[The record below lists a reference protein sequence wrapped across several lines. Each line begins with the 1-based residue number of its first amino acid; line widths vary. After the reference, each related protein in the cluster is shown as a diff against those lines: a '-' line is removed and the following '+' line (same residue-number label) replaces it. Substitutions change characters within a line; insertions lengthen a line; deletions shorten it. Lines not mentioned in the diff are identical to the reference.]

1 MAQAV
6 LPWSLGSVGWSCQL
20 TMQKSKTGDAAC
32 PALVVTSDWAVREN
46 TSIGRRGL
54 ERRLFRIKST
64 TAALPN
70 VPSSVAPPTRW
81 LTTILYIILA
91 SGSLMPYSGLQERAP
106 GVHGAHIYIH
116 VTTCTHKT
124 KIIKKFN

>member
-6 LPWSLGSVGWSCQL
+6 LPWSLGSVGWRQSCQL
-20 TMQKSKTGDAAC
+20 TMQKRKIGDAAC

-70 VPSSVAPPTRW
+70 VPSSVASTH
-81 LTTILYIILA
+81 TVAYNHSLYN
-91 SGSLMPYSGLQERAP
+91 SGFREFDAL
-106 GVHGAHIYIH
+106 
-116 VTTCTHKT
+116 
-124 KIIKKFN
+124 F